1 MSFKSRFWRSS
12 TLMPLFSA
20 GYCYLPPA
28 ARDALGFHG
37 GSGNYQRG
45 KALPIILNNMVLFE
59 KNGRQ
64 QLRLETV
71 NAEQHCSHSCV
82 VFSSKAQEA
91 ELERIAAEI
100 QAVVWRGMFFKK
112 IRDK

>member
-1 MSFKSRFWRSS
+1 MSFKSLFWRSS
-12 TLMPLFSA
+12 TLTPLFLV
-20 GYCYLPPA
+20 GYCCLPPA

-71 NAEQHCSHSCV
+71 NAEQRCSHSCA
-82 VFSSKAQEA
+82 VFSSMAQKA
-91 ELERIAAEI
+91 ELERIAAQI
-100 QAVVWRGMFFKK
+100 QAAVWRGMFFKT